1 MRAVTTGAGNP
12 ARYMSRWKEAGVKVM
27 PVVASSAM
35 AVMMERAGAGAV
47 YVEETTSDEKSG
59 IIGMSQG
66 SSGMN
71 GQMLYCRGRNVKGE
85 TEPEINSSDLLVHMS
100 GSEVY
105 RFAVRQV
112 PA

>member
-1 MRAVTTGAGNP
+1 MLLNPNADEVADIVIEEGLRAVTTGAGNP
-12 ARYMSRWKEAGVKVM
+12 ARYMSRWKEAGVKMM

-71 GQMLYCRGRNVKGE
+71 
-85 TEPEINSSDLLVHMS
+85 
-100 GSEVY
+100 
-105 RFAVRQV
+105 
-112 PA
+112 